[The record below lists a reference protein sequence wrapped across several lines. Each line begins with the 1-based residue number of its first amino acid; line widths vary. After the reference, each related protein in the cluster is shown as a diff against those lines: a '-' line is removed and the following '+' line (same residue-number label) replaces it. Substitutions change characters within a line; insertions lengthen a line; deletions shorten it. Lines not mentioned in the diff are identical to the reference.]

1 MTYSQLRN
9 SLPTQFTIP
18 TLGGRADI
26 EIHNPSF
33 GHLIAVNSKGSSYHV
48 TEVDWRNA
56 GVIRSRN
63 PRNPW
68 ASKHYT
74 GLSSFFSYG
83 LVHAAALLR
92 FMEENDFEAAE
103 DAAQDRLADAL

>member
-18 TLGGRADI
+18 TLGGRADM

-33 GHLIAVNSKGSSYHV
+33 GRLIAVNSKGSPYHV
-48 TEVDWRNA
+48 TETDWRNA
-56 GVIRSRN
+56 CVIRSRN

-74 GLSSFFSYG
+74 GLSAFFSYG
-83 LVHAAALLR
+83 LIHAAALLR
-92 FMEENDFEAAE
+92 FVEEEGMDGLGESDQVTLAEAI
-103 DAAQDRLADAL
+103 